1 MNKIWLLLTLIFI
14 LLSCQ
19 NQIPEFDKNN
29 AYKFL
34 TEQCDLGFR
43 YPGTEEIELCRK
55 YIISHL
61 EPSASSINEQKFTA
75 EIDTTTYEGI
85 NIIANFYP
93 EMSRRILLGAHFDT
107 RQWADKDSIMT
118 NHAKPVLGANDGA
131 SGVAV
136 LLEIARIISQKQ
148 PSQFGVDMVFFD
160 LEDAGSYGKLETWCS
175 GSTYFVKNFSGQ
187 KPEKIIIVD
196 MIGDA
201 DLNIF
206 MEIYSYRSSPNLVNE
221 VWSLAKKLEFP
232 EFIQKTKYRIED
244 DHLPFIKAGFNA
256 IDIIDFDYPY
266 WHTVHDTPDKCSPE
280 SLFKVGKLLLHLIY
294 KEQ

>member
-1 MNKIWLLLTLIFI
+1 MNKIWLLLTLIFL

-29 AYKFL
+29 AFRFL
-34 TEQCDLGFR
+34 LEQCDLGYR

-55 YIISHL
+55 YIISNL
-61 EPSASSINEQKFTA
+61 EPFASSITEQNFST
-75 EIDTTTYEGI
+75 EIDTISYEGV
-85 NIIANFYP
+85 NIIAKFYP
-93 EMSRRILLGAHFDT
+93 EMSRRILLGAHYDT
-107 RQWADKDSIMT
+107 REWADKDSLLE
-118 NHAKPVLGANDGA
+118 NHQKPTLGANDGA

-136 LLEIARIISQKQ
+136 LLEIALIISKKQ
-148 PSQFGVDMVFFD
+148 PEQFGLDMVFFD
-160 LEDAGSYGKLETWCS
+160 LEDAGNYGKLDSWCV
-175 GSTYFVKNFSGQ
+175 GSTYFVKNLSGQ
-187 KPEKIIIVD
+187 KPEKVIIID

-221 VWSLAKKLEFP
+221 VWSLAKKLDYQ
-232 EFIQKTKYRIED
+232 EFIQKIKYKVDD

-256 IDIIDFDYPY
+256 IDIIDFDYSY
-266 WHTVHDTPDKCSPE
+266 WHTVEDTPDKCSPE
-280 SLFKVGKLLLHLIY
+280 SLFKVGQLLLHLIY